1 MLQCTHVVDL
11 ELALVL
17 FLQVARQLVE
27 YGPTTPAVVVKAWG
41 TGDLVHLQT
50 CLLVWGPAGRG
61 VGVEGETRPR
71 GGGGGRQ
78 DPFDVL

>member
-1 MLQCTHVVDL
+1 MSIHVLQCTHVVDL

-27 YGPTTPAVVVKAWG
+27 YGPATPAVVVKAWG

-50 CLLVWGPAGRG
+50 CLLVWGQAGRR
-61 VGVEGETRPR
+61 VGVEG
-71 GGGGGRQ
+71 
-78 DPFDVL
+78 DKILLMYCN